1 VSVCARV
8 RVRVRVRVHGKL
20 NINAP
25 ATERV
30 EQMDLGE
37 GLLNMGGLVPSIQCL
52 ASNHSIIRQ
61 RAAAVVAAAVQN
73 DDKLKE
79 AAPNSSALQKLLS
92 VYANRDESHETR
104 SKSLHAI
111 SALIKGNSTAE
122 LHFLFNQ
129 VKSAAAATP
138 SHPIYTQQH
147 RWVLK
152 RPHSVDI
159 WGLLRTPLQT
169 REAAT
174 ICTHGKYVEVE

>member
-1 VSVCARV
+1 M
-8 RVRVRVRVHGKL
+8 L
-20 NINAP
+20 NINVP

-37 GLLNMGGLVPSIQCL
+37 GLLNMGGLVPSIECL

-61 RAAAVVAAAVQN
+61 GAAAVVAAAVQN

-79 AAPNSSALQKLLS
+79 AAHNSSALQRLLA

-111 SALIKGNSTAE
+111 SALIKGNNTAE

-129 VKSAAAATP
+129 VTPPHPRHPYLHQAATQ
-138 SHPIYTQQH
+138 SHFSTTTSSLVS
-147 RWVLK
+147 RLK
-152 RPHSVDI
+152 IKMLDFPPLRV
-159 WGLLRTPLQT
+159 GL
-169 REAAT
+169 
-174 ICTHGKYVEVE
+174 KW